1 VRLDRSH
8 NRHRKLS
15 CPTPSSPAAIG
26 ASVSLWCGLLWPTV
40 GRYWQPSAPQKTC
53 RHCALAGDNQL
64 SLHTMDLMG
73 FDSIDRLAQS
83 LDGTPIDVLP
93 SNGAITGTK
102 STAFGE
108 TDYAVWADLMR
119 ANAIAQMRPAE
130 ALAKNVAASDRNAI
144 IFISSPIGP
153 TPNFGYVNYWAV
165 KSCCRLRLALKD
177 GV

>member
-1 VRLDRSH
+1 MPNTPITGSNRVLGLALVRTALADG
-8 NRHRKLS
+8 RKVLATVR
-15 CPTPSSPAAIG
+15 PTED
-26 ASVSLWCGLLWPTV
+26 VTTL
-40 GRYWQPSAPQKTC
+40 
-53 RHCALAGDNQL
+53 CALAGDNQL
-64 SLHTMDLMG
+64 SLHTMDLIG
-73 FDSIDRLAQS
+73 FDSIDRLAQN
-83 LDGTPIDVLP
+83 LDGTPIDILP
-93 SNGAITGTK
+93 SNGAITDAK

-108 TDYAVWADLMR
+108 TGYAVWADLMR

-153 TPNFGYVNYWAV
+153 TPNFGYVNYRAV